1 LLPTKRGRR
10 SDYVTRLLPLP
21 FLALAGCVTG
31 SIERPMTVRE
41 IVQNARVLDGREV
54 VVSGWLEQCQ
64 PLACGLYA
72 SAAEVRTDV
81 PYYLSIGSSRW
92 FDAFAR
98 RAAPTNVVLRARV
111 HDRCIS
117 DPSTQVIAVCADRAG
132 SLEPL
137 ALVR

>member
-1 LLPTKRGRR
+1 
-10 SDYVTRLLPLP
+10 
-21 FLALAGCVTG
+21 
-31 SIERPMTVRE
+31 MTVRE

-64 PLACGLYA
+64 PLSCGLYA
-72 SAAEVRTDV
+72 SAAEVRKDF
-81 PYYLSIGSSRW
+81 PYYLSIGPSRW

-98 RAAPTNVVLRARV
+98 RAGAANVVLRARV

-117 DPSTQVIAVCADRAG
+117 EPSTQVVAACADRAG

>member
-1 LLPTKRGRR
+1 
-10 SDYVTRLLPLP
+10 VTRLLPLP
-21 FLALAGCVTG
+21 FLALAGCVTVP
-31 SIERPMTVRE
+31 IERPMTVRE
-41 IVQNARVLDGREV
+41 IVQNAHVLDGRV
-54 VVSGWLEQCQ
+54 IVVSGWLEQCQ
-64 PLACGLYA
+64 PLSCGLYA
-72 SAAEVRTDV
+72 SAAEVRKDS

-98 RAAPTNVVLRARV
+98 RAGPTNVVLRVRV

-117 DPSTQVIAVCADRAG
+117 DPSIQVIAACADRAG